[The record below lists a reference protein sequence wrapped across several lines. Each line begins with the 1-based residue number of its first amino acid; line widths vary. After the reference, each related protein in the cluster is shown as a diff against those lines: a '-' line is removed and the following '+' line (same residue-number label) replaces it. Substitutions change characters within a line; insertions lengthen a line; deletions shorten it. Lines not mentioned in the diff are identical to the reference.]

1 MNELLN
7 KNYNKI
13 KQERGWTSHSRIMGE
28 AVEMCV
34 ITLPCPV
41 CDQKYLLKC
50 KTNARAKD
58 AFCENCDAQIQIKA
72 TKRKIQAPL
81 QLLGAEY
88 KTTLDSIKENKIN
101 YIVVFYSEKS
111 NIFTIN
117 NILFVNTEDINE
129 SCVIPRKPLSPHA
142 RRAGWQGCKLVFH
155 KYKTINTY

>member
-7 KNYNKI
+7 TNYNKI

-34 ITLPCPV
+34 VTLPCPV
-41 CDQKYLLKC
+41 CDQKYLHKC
-50 KTNARAKD
+50 KPNEKAKD
-58 AFCENCDAQIQIKA
+58 AFCKNCDAQIQIKA
-72 TKRKIQAPL
+72 TKRKSQTPI

-111 NIFTIN
+111 NIFTMN
-117 NILFVNTEDINE
+117 NIFFVNTEDINE
-129 SCVIPRKPLSPHA
+129 NCVIPRKPLSPQA

-155 KYKTINTY
+155 KYKTINIY